1 MGYRATPHSTT
12 NTSPAEPL
20 FHRKIRTKIP
30 ILTTEAPA
38 ASDHDLQKRDSAAKA
53 KMKAYVDS
61 RRHASSHTLQIGDR
75 VLHRQPKQHKLT
87 TLYNAVPYSV
97 TLIKGS
103 MITAVRD
110 SITQNTSFFK
120 RFLPYFFLFIYYFF
134 VPCEHGNEFP
144 QIVSNVHVQ
153 YACNVWQIH
162 GNMPCALV
170 MLKEI
175 Q

>member
-1 MGYRATPHSTT
+1 MKTDNGPPFNSDHISKFAEYLGFHRCKITPFWPQANCSAERFMQTLDKVLRLAGSIYIPLRQQLFILGYRATPHSTT
-12 NTSPAEPL
+12 NTSPAEL
-20 FHRKIRTKIP
+20 MFHRKIRTKIP

-87 TLYNAVPYSV
+87 TLFNAVPYSV

-103 MITAVRD
+103 MITA
-110 SITQNTSFFK
+110 
-120 RFLPYFFLFIYYFF
+120 
-134 VPCEHGNEFP
+134 
-144 QIVSNVHVQ
+144 
-153 YACNVWQIH
+153 A
-162 GNMPCALV
+162 
-170 MLKEI
+170 
-175 Q
+175 